1 MVIKLIALIF
11 GNPQKINLQSIIS
24 KCDRTNANMKQF
36 NSILQDKPPS
46 RGQKAGKD
54 PSAEV
59 IQASLLYTQTISHQ
73 LNNLVMLNLV
83 YHHLV

>member
-36 NSILQDKPPS
+36 NSILQDKPP
-46 RGQKAGKD
+46 RLGQKAGKD
-54 PSAEV
+54 LNKCRGNTSQSV
-59 IQASLLYTQTISHQ
+59 IHSNYISHQ
-73 LNNLVMLNLV
+73 LTNLV